1 VRQSQLREPF
11 RVSVDEPIKAEL
23 LNEPV
28 QLAQRRWPL
37 VQVDEM
43 RFDPPFGEEAEG
55 LARFSAFLGPE
66 HLNFHRSVS
75 AVIDRGQPF
84 CPGLCFVPPDRRSEY
99 TYRPAWWVPGAHT
112 QTLWGKF
119 FRPRST
125 LPTRLERWET
135 PDGDFIDL
143 HRLDGPTHAPR
154 LLFLH
159 GLEGTVRSH
168 YVAGFFAEARR
179 RGWAADLMI
188 FRGCGDEPNRAPR
201 FYHSGE
207 TTDLAFVLD
216 RLLCENPHVPVVLAG
231 VSLGGNV
238 LLKFL
243 GERGTG
249 VPRQLRAAAVI
260 SVPFDLERGSR
271 FIATG
276 ISRIYDRHFLRT
288 LRPKAMAKLRQF
300 PDLFDRSRLERATS
314 IYDFDDAVTAPV
326 HGFAD
331 AHDYYSRSSSLGWIS
346 RVRVPT
352 LLLSAVDDPFLPA
365 DVLDEVR
372 AIAKVNDALTVEFT
386 KHGGHVGF
394 IAGRWPWRPFYFA
407 EWRTCEF
414 LQAGLES

>member
-1 VRQSQLREPF
+1 
-11 RVSVDEPIKAEL
+11 
-23 LNEPV
+23 
-28 QLAQRRWPL
+28 
-37 VQVDEM
+37 M
-43 RFDPPFGEEAEG
+43 PP
-55 LARFSAFLGPE
+55 
-66 HLNFHRSVS
+66 H
-75 AVIDRGQPF
+75 
-84 CPGLCFVPPDRRSEY
+84 RRSEY
-99 TYRPAWWVPGAHT
+99 TYRPAWWVPGAHA

-119 FRPRST
+119 FRPRPP

-135 PDGDFIDL
+135 PDRDFIDL
-143 HRLDGPTHAPR
+143 HRLEGPTHAPR

-168 YVAGFFAEARR
+168 YVAGFFAEAQR

-207 TTDLAFVLD
+207 TTDVAFVLD
-216 RLLCENPHVPVVLAG
+216 RLLCENPHVPVVVAG

-243 GERGTG
+243 GERGAAL
-249 VPRQLRAAAVI
+249 PRQLRAAAAI

-276 ISRIYDRHFLRT
+276 ISRIYDRHFLRS
-288 LRPKAMAKLRQF
+288 LRPKAIAKLKQF

-331 AHDYYSRSSSLGWIS
+331 AHDYYSRSSSLGWIN
-346 RVRVPT
+346 RVRIPT

-365 DVLDEVR
+365 EVLDEVR
-372 AIAKVNDALTVEFT
+372 GIAKTNDALTVEFT

-394 IAGRWPWRPFYFA
+394 IAGRWPWRPFYYA
-407 EWRTCEF
+407 EWRACEF